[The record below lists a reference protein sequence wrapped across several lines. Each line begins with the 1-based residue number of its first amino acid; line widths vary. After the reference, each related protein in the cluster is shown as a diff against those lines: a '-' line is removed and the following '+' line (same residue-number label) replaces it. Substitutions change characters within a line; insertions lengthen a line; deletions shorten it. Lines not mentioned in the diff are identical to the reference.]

1 MKNCRVLIASKE
13 IEKLFDNNFFSNI
26 PHRFLKKGEVC
37 YPETPR
43 ILVLKE
49 GELKISL
56 YEDSKE
62 LILYFLHKN
71 NFCFCNN
78 DIMVTAK
85 EDSKFYFLESHH
97 FIDLFNNI
105 DFCNLLLNNLNQNIE
120 MERNILKSLAFKS
133 AKERISDFL
142 LDLAQSIGKAT
153 NEGII
158 IDIHCTMEESASF
171 LGMSRQR
178 FSTFINE
185 MINENILEK
194 LGHKKILIKDLR
206 KLENFAKE

>member
-1 MKNCRVLIASKE
+1 MKNCRILIASKE
-13 IEKLFDNNFFSNI
+13 IEKLFENGFFSNI
-26 PHRFLKKGEVC
+26 PHRVLKKGEVC

-56 YEDSKE
+56 YENSKE

-85 EDSKFYFLESHH
+85 EESKFYFLESHH
-97 FIDLFNNI
+97 FIDLFSNI
-105 DFCNLLLNNLNQNIE
+105 DFCNLLLNNLNQNIT
-120 MERNILKSLAFKS
+120 MERDVLKSLAFKS
-133 AKERISDFL
+133 AKERVSEFL
-142 LDLAQSIGKAT
+142 LETAQSV
-153 NEGII
+153 GIKTEKGVVL
-158 IDIHCTMEESASF
+158 DIHCTMEETASF

-185 MINENILEK
+185 MITQNIIEK
-194 LGHKKILIKDLR
+194 IGHKKILIKDLK
-206 KLENFAKE
+206 KLEEFFKE

>member
-13 IEKLFDNNFFSNI
+13 IEKLFKKGFFSNI
-26 PHRFLKKGEVC
+26 PHRILKMGEVC

-56 YEDSKE
+56 YKGNKE

-78 DIMVTAK
+78 DMMVTAK
-85 EDSKFYFLESHH
+85 KESKFYFLESHH
-97 FIDLFNNI
+97 FIEVFKNSDFVNLILNNI
-105 DFCNLLLNNLNQNIE
+105 NTNTAL
-120 MERNILKSLAFKS
+120 ERDILKSLAFKS
-133 AKERISDFL
+133 AKERIVDFL
-142 LDLAQSIGKAT
+142 LEMSESIGLKCE
-153 NEGII
+153 EGIV
-158 IDIHCTMEESASF
+158 IDIHCTMEETASF
-171 LGMSRQR
+171 LGISRQR

-185 MINENILEK
+185 MVKEGIL
-194 LGHKKILIKDLR
+194 KKQGYKKMLITDLSLLKD
-206 KLENFAKE
+206 FAKE

>member
-13 IEKLFDNNFFSNI
+13 IEKLFQSDFFSNI
-26 PHRFLKKGEVC
+26 PHRYLKKGEVC

-56 YEDSKE
+56 YEENKE

-78 DIMVTAK
+78 DLMVRAK
-85 EDSKFYFLESHH
+85 EDSEFYFLESHN
-97 FIDLFNNI
+97 FTKIFQNT
-105 DFCNLLLNNLNQNIE
+105 DFVNLILNNLNQNIIL
-120 MERNILKSLAFKS
+120 ERDILKTLAFKS
-133 AKERISDFL
+133 AKERISEFL
-142 LDLAQSIGKAT
+142 LDLVESIGIKT
-153 NEGII
+153 EKGVLL
-158 IDIHCTMEESASF
+158 DIHCTMEETAYF

-178 FSTFINE
+178 FSTFVNE
-185 MINENILEK
+185 MINEGILEK
-194 LGHKKILIKDLR
+194 VGYKKFLVKDLV
-206 KLENFAKE
+206 KLKDFANE

>member
-13 IEKLFDNNFFSNI
+13 IEKLFNSGFFSSI
-26 PHRFLKKGEVC
+26 PHRILKKGEVC

-56 YEDSKE
+56 YEDNKE

-78 DIMVTAK
+78 DMMVSAK
-85 EDSKFYFLESHH
+85 KESKFYFLESHQ
-97 FIDLFNNI
+97 FIEVFKNSDFVNLILNNI
-105 DFCNLLLNNLNQNIE
+105 NQNILL
-120 MERNILKSLAFKS
+120 ERDILKSLAFKS
-133 AKERISDFL
+133 AKERIVEFL
-142 LDLAQSIGKAT
+142 LEIAQSIGLKT
-153 NEGII
+153 ENGII
-158 IDIHCTMEESASF
+158 VDIQCTMEETASF
-171 LGMSRQR
+171 LGISRQR

-185 MINENILEK
+185 MINEGILEK
-194 LGHKKILIKDLR
+194 LGHKKILIKNL
-206 KLENFAKE
+206 KQLENFAKE

>member
-1 MKNCRVLIASKE
+1 MENCRVLIASKE
-13 IEKLFDNNFFSNI
+13 LEKLFSEDVFSNI
-26 PHRFLKKGEVC
+26 PKRYLKKGEVC

-56 YEDSKE
+56 IENNKE

-78 DIMVTAK
+78 DIMVYAK
-85 EDSKFYFLESHH
+85 KDSEFYFLESHH
-97 FIDLFNNI
+97 FIELFGNT
-105 DFCNLLLNNLNQNIE
+105 DFCNVLLNNLNQNIE
-120 MERNILKSLAFKS
+120 IERDILKSLAFKS
-133 AKERISDFL
+133 SKERISEFL
-142 LDLAQSIGKAT
+142 LDLAFSIGIKKE
-153 NEGII
+153 EGILL
-158 IDIHCTMEESASF
+158 DVHCTMEETASF

-185 MINENILEK
+185 MINEGILEK
-194 LGHKKILIKDLR
+194 LGQKKFLIKNID
-206 KLENFAKE
+206 KLKEFSKE